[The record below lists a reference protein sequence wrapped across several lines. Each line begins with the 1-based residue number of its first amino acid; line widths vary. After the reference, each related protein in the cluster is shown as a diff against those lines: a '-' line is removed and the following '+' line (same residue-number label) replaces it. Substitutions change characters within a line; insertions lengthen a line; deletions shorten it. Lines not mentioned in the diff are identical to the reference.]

1 MTRQGGSVSGTACI
15 TPIITTAVKLTDE
28 LRYQLLKHLE
38 QNPEIS
44 QRQLASELGIS
55 LGKANYC
62 LKSLIDKGW
71 VKAGNF
77 RRNPNKLQYGYLLT
91 PRGVEEKAKVTL
103 RFLKRKQQEHQEIV
117 KELEELRREAS
128 KLQSQGKG
136 KTA

>member
-1 MTRQGGSVSGTACI
+1 
-15 TPIITTAVKLTDE
+15 VKLTDE

-38 QNPEIS
+38 QNPEMS

-91 PRGVEEKAKVTL
+91 PKGVDEKARVTL
-103 RFLKRKQQEHQEIV
+103 RFLKRKQQEHQELL
-117 KELEELRREAS
+117 KELEELRREAN
-128 KLQSQGKG
+128 KLQSQEKG